1 MEGYAIIPLFL
12 ALNSMTYYYVSK
24 NQRRRNFQLLKS
36 RYSEDMIISEKDVIS
51 AHTYKGYTKEGYMYL
66 NYYSN
71 IGVFLVC
78 ATAAAIQIPHI
89 VDTMQL
95 MRCVLDVF

>member
-1 MEGYAIIPLFL
+1 MEGYAIIPIFL

-24 NQRRRNFQLLKS
+24 NQRRRNFQPLKS

-66 NYYSN
+66 NYY

-78 ATAAAIQIPHI
+78 AAAAATQIPRI
-89 VDTMQL
+89 VDTVQL